1 MVCEG
6 VAMSEQV
13 SSYPLIEFYRGKG
26 TDSEGRYLNEV
37 LKWNHYKLE
46 VVHNY
51 IQWLFPLR
59 VASAFNADAP
69 ILDDEQIR
77 IFRADDALQTHLAQ
91 AFKMMLDFYGFE
103 LHIAN
108 EDRIQIVPSAEWP
121 ERKRNWLTPGNHNL
135 LRITRILTSLCLLGM
150 EEHARA
156 FFAALDR
163 VYESSDS
170 KIIGSRS
177 YDFWRNAI
185 EQR

>member
-1 MVCEG
+1 MEN
-6 VAMSEQV
+6 SEQE
-13 SSYPLIEFYRGKG
+13 STYPLIQFYRGRG
-26 TDSEGRYLNEV
+26 TDAEGRYLNEI

-77 IFRADDALQTHLAQ
+77 IFRTDDGLKTRLAQ
-91 AFKMMLDFYGFE
+91 VFTMMLEFYGFE
-103 LHIAN
+103 LHTAN
-108 EDRIQIVPSAEWP
+108 EGRIQIVPSVEWP
-121 ERKRNWLTPGNHNL
+121 EHKRNWLTPGNHNL

-150 EEHARA
+150 EDHSRA
-156 FFAALDR
+156 FFAALEQ
-163 VYESSDS
+163 VYATTDG

-177 YDFWRNAI
+177 YEFWRGAI
-185 EQR
+185 DQC